1 MENFLSALVCVK
13 IEKWTA
19 PVYAGLRNQK
29 TGVGKMKSLL
39 VYLKDYKKE
48 TILAPLFKLL
58 EASFE
63 LVVPLVM
70 AAVIDVG
77 IENRDK
83 PYIIQMCLV
92 LIALGVIGL
101 VCSITAQ
108 YFSAKAAA
116 GFATGLRHEL
126 FWHIQ
131 NFTFSKMDTIGTS
144 TLITRMTSDVNQVQS
159 GVNLVLRLF
168 LRSPFIVFGA
178 MVMAFT
184 VDVKAALIFV
194 VTIPLLSVV
203 VFGIMLIT
211 MPLYRKVQANLDKV
225 LLVTR
230 ENLTGARV
238 IRAFNKEDSERERF
252 LEGNQTLT
260 DAQKFVGRISGL
272 MNPLTYIIVNGA
284 IVVLLYTG
292 AVRVD
297 MGALTQGE
305 VVALVNYMSQILV
318 ELVKL
323 ANLII
328 TVTKAIACANRI
340 EKVFNEK
347 NDMEEGDHEWTQRA
361 ESPMVE
367 FQDVSLVYEGN
378 SAPSL
383 SGISFHAGKGET
395 IGVIGG
401 TGSGKSSLVNLIP
414 RFYEAASG
422 QVLINGENVK
432 GYCIDSLRKKI
443 GVVPQKAVLF
453 KGSIA
458 ENIRWGKEDASV
470 EEIEEALRLAQA
482 MEFVEKKDG
491 YLDFQIEQ
499 NGRNLSG
506 GQKQRMTIARALVRK
521 PEILILD
528 DSASALDFATDA
540 ALRGAIRGMKEKPT
554 VFIVS
559 QRAASVQYADRIIVL
574 DDGEMAGLGTHEE
587 LLEHCP
593 AYREIYYSQFK
604 KEA

>member
-559 QRAASVQYADRIIVL
+559 QRAASVQYADWIIVL